1 MKVEPQKTVFITGCS
16 SGIGLATA
24 QLLHQLNFK
33 VIASVR
39 NADHRSRLT
48 DFGVECIQMDLSDE
62 ASVQS
67 AVNYL
72 SDNHPDLYAVVNNGA
87 YGQPGALEDL
97 SRAALRAQFET
108 NLFGTHDLTQ
118 KLLPLLRQQPAA
130 RIIQVSSVLGFV
142 ALPLRGAYNASKFA
156 LEGLSDTLRLE
167 LRNTNI
173 DVILIEP
180 GAIDTHFRSNAL
192 RQFERHIDPEGS
204 HYTAQYEAARARL
217 ERPEPGRFSLPADA
231 VARDIHHALTAK
243 RPKLRYRQ
251 TLPTKVIAK
260 LKRVLSTRMMDKIL
274 SNDR

>member
-1 MKVEPQKTVFITGCS
+1 MKVAQQKTVFITGCS

-24 QLLHQLNFK
+24 RLLHQRNFT
-33 VIASVR
+33 VVASVR
-39 NADHRSRLT
+39 NPKHVTHLT
-48 DFGVECIQMDLSDE
+48 DLGIECIQLDLSDE
-62 ASVQS
+62 SSVQS
-67 AVNYL
+67 AVDYL
-72 SDNHPDLYAVVNNGA
+72 HDNHPDLYAVVNNGA

-118 KLLPLLRQQPAA
+118 KLLPLLRQQSTA

-167 LRNTNI
+167 LRRSNI
-173 DVILIEP
+173 EVILIEP
-180 GAIDTHFRSNAL
+180 GAIDTHFRRNAL
-192 RQFERHIDPEGS
+192 RQFERNINPEGS
-204 HYTAQYEAARARL
+204 HYLAQYEAAKARL
-217 ERPEPGRFSLPADA
+217 QRTEAGRFSLPAES
-231 VARDIHHALTAK
+231 VAKDIHHALTAK

-251 TLPTKVIAK
+251 TLPTIIIAK